1 MIDLNDDTASC
12 SWKHLL
18 EAATENAVTDFEI
31 EFCDSLR
38 EKLAR
43 FGDSARLT
51 DAPPAHDACAA
62 RTGAVFPAFQPLA
75 LYGRGPAA
83 ARSG

>member
-1 MIDLNDDTASC
+1 MIDLNDDTPSC
-12 SWKHLL
+12 RWKHLL

-43 FGDSARLT
+43 FGDSTRLT
-51 DAPPAHDACAA
+51 DAQFHKLTCIAQAGGFWE
-62 RTGAVFPAFQPLA
+62 RE
-75 LYGRGPAA
+75 R
-83 ARSG
+83 